1 MCSLGRK
8 EVWVPKNWCFWTVVL
23 EKTLEGPSDCKEI
36 KPVNSK
42 GNQLWMFIGRTDAE
56 AKAPVLWPPN
66 AKSQTIRKDPE
77 PGKDW
82 RQEEKGTTEDEVV
95 GWHPWIN
102 WHEFEQTPGNGEGQ
116 GSLACCSPWLSLN
129 YCFQSHLTVFLCFC
143 IFSLLW
149 LNLFFD

>member
-36 KPVNSK
+36 KSVNSK
-42 GNQLWMFIGRTDAE
+42 GNQLWIFIGKTDAE

-82 RQEEKGTTEDEVV
+82 RQEEEGMTGGKMV
-95 GWHPWIN
+95 GWNHWLN
-102 WHEFEQTPGNGEGQ
+102 GHEFEQALGAGDAQ
-116 GSLACCSPWLSLN
+116 GRLTCCRPRSRKASDLTEPLN
-129 YCFQSHLTVFLCFC
+129 WIDTICLH
-143 IFSLLW
+143 
-149 LNLFFD
+149 